1 MKKSFFA
8 VLLVLLAVLCFT
20 ACSSDNV
27 IVLRSSGPLTGD
39 YSVYGIATNKGMQ
52 LAVEEINANG
62 GVTID
67 GVQYKL
73 DYKMYDDTGDGTKAK
88 SSFLQDAKKVD
99 VWVGSVTSGAAD
111 SVATEAAKVN
121 VPMITPSGTADNLTV
136 GANNNR
142 ADRSNVFR
150 TCYNDSLQG
159 IVMANFAKELEA
171 KKVAVLV
178 NTTSTYSTGLRD
190 SFVQKAGEL
199 KAYDYATV
207 VDYTEDTTD
216 FTSVVSQV
224 VEAAVDCVF
233 IPDYYSK
240 ASSIV
245 KQLRDAGYTG
255 KFLGV
260 DGWDGILDVIG
271 EDLAKLADCYF
282 CNHYSADSES
292 QKVQDFIKAYK
303 EANNDEVPNAFATLG
318 YDAIQIA
325 VQAIK
330 QAGALDSAK
339 IIEALTNGTFDCV
352 TGNIKFDENGNP
364 QKEVVILTFGT
375 EGKGS
380 HKFYATGSTK

>member
-159 IVMANFAKELEA
+159 IVMANFAKELEV
-171 KKVAVLV
+171 K
-178 NTTSTYSTGLRD
+178 NFSICFFSIF
-190 SFVQKAGEL
+190 S
-199 KAYDYATV
+199 
-207 VDYTEDTTD
+207 DYTRLKMISALAISEMCVSDISELLCLNQTT
-216 FTSVVSQV
+216 VSH
-224 VEAAVDCVF
+224 
-233 IPDYYSK
+233 
-240 ASSIV
+240 
-245 KQLRDAGYTG
+245 QLRLLKNWGIVQG
-255 KFLGV
+255 KRDGKIVFYSLTNELLSDVLLKGVEFLG
-260 DGWDGILDVIG
+260 
-271 EDLAKLADCYF
+271 F
-282 CNHYSADSES
+282 
-292 QKVQDFIKAYK
+292 
-303 EANNDEVPNAFATLG
+303 
-318 YDAIQIA
+318 
-325 VQAIK
+325 
-330 QAGALDSAK
+330 
-339 IIEALTNGTFDCV
+339 
-352 TGNIKFDENGNP
+352 
-364 QKEVVILTFGT
+364 
-375 EGKGS
+375 
-380 HKFYATGSTK
+380 